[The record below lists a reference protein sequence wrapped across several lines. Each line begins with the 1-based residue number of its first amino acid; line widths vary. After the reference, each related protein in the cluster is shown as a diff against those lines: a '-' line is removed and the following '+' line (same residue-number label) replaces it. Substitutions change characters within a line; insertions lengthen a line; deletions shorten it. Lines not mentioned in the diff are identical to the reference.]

1 MSKKLIL
8 LLALSLVLGN
18 ASSGYTAEAEVT
30 TTTATVV
37 PIITL
42 EQARG
47 LAIENS
53 RTLQKHESNVKKTK
67 YQQQQA
73 EYQLN
78 EAIDRYNSIGSKLDE
93 DNYSNSILDQLDSQS
108 EKIESASDSIDNAE
122 DSYNDAVK
130 EENNY
135 QKQLGYLVEEFY
147 TTILNQEADLAK
159 LNKEYELKEYFLNVE
174 RKKLGLGSS
183 SQYKVDE
190 LVAGVKQLNKNIIE
204 QTNNIKT
211 KKGQLND
218 MMGRGYDEELQLAS
232 FEVPVTLEI
241 PEYERLLSDV
251 TYSYTRLS
259 QLKRDLNNSKEDYK
273 DEDDY
278 YKSLILSQEIKAKE
292 LELVDETNGLYEK
305 VNNMLTDA
313 KSKQENYQLI
323 LTNFRN
329 AQRSYEWD
337 KKRYE
342 LGQISKQAFLESELS
357 FLNMQNQKISA
368 AYALY
373 LAQGSLKLAAEGI
386 VMN

>member
-18 ASSGYTAEAEVT
+18 ISSGYAAEAEVT

-37 PIITL
+37 PITTL

-47 LAIENS
+47 LVMENS
-53 RTLQKHESNVKKTK
+53 RALQKYESNVKKTK

-93 DNYSNSILDQLDSQS
+93 DNSENVWDQLDSQS
-108 EKIESASDSIDNAE
+108 DKIESSSDSIDDAE
-122 DSYNDAVK
+122 NNYDDAVK
-130 EENNY
+130 EEDNY
-135 QKQLGYLVEEFY
+135 QKQLGYLVEELY
-147 TTILNQEADLAK
+147 TTILNQEAELSK
-159 LNKEYELKEYFLNVE
+159 LNKEYELKEYLLNVE

-183 SQYKVDE
+183 SQYNVDE
-190 LVAGVKQLNKNIIE
+190 LAADVNQLNKSVIE
-204 QTNNIKT
+204 QTNTIKT
-211 KKGQLND
+211 QKGQLND
-218 MMGRGYDEELQLAS
+218 MMGRGYDEELQLAP

-259 QLKRDLNNSKEDYK
+259 QLKRNLTNLEDDYD

-278 YKSLILSQEIKAKE
+278 YKSLILSQEIKTKE
-292 LELVDETNGLYEK
+292 LELVDETNGLYET

-342 LGQISKQAFLESELS
+342 LGQISKLAFMESELS
-357 FLNMQNQKISA
+357 YLNVQNQKISA

-373 LAQGSLKLAAEGI
+373 LAQGSLKLAANGI
-386 VMN
+386 LI